1 MTDAVII
8 SQEAT
13 MEATIT
19 KIVRYF
25 DFCDGS
31 RGPAWYLR
39 SVQSFQVDAS
49 EATEEELGRG
59 FIVEDVFTNC
69 MS

>member
-1 MTDAVII
+1 
-8 SQEAT
+8 

-25 DFCDGS
+25 DFCDGR

-39 SVQSFQVDAS
+39 SVQSYPVPET
-49 EATEEELGRG
+49 EATDEERTLGY
-59 FIVEDVFTNC
+59 IVQDIYTNC
-69 MS
+69 I

>member
-1 MTDAVII
+1 M

-39 SVQSFQVDAS
+39 SVQSYLVPET
-49 EATEEELGRG
+49 EATDEERKLGY
-59 FIVEDVFTNC
+59 IVQDIYTNC
-69 MS
+69 I